1 MLLWYDPTESRVGS
15 RLPTNVIN
23 IGVSLPKLEAK
34 TGADLLISPLHGPPL
49 VELNRPGIEI
59 LKVHCQ
65 AGVLVQRKSGMD
77 FVSSIGRL
85 AGIQWRMQQWGL
97 SWLLVTGNIGS
108 GKNGLAYIDG
118 HRSHVSYH
126 GLVGALDYWQLR
138 GGGVSILR
146 SDALSGKW
154 FQLMCERVERVH
166 KEPEIEIEMLR
177 QVLVKKRGSAREN
190 AATQTLSTFPG
201 IGAGLARNIAVK
213 YKSLAEGLVFLS
225 GEEKMKGVGL
235 TTKKKAQEWLGLDK
249 NERLK
254 IEDKGD

>member
-15 RLPTNVIN
+15 RLPTNIVSV
-23 IGVSLPKLEAK
+23 GVSLPRLEAE
-34 TGADLLISPLHGPPL
+34 TGADLLISPLTGPPL

-118 HRSHVSYH
+118 RRSHVSYQ
-126 GLVGALDYWQLR
+126 GLIGALDYWQLR

-146 SDALSGKW
+146 SDGLSGKW

-166 KEPEIEIEMLR
+166 EEPEIEIEMLK
-177 QVLVKKRGSAREN
+177 QVLVKKRGSAKEN

-201 IGAGLARNIAVK
+201 IGSGTARNIAVE
-213 YKSLAEGLVFLS
+213 YGSLAEGLVFLS
-225 GEEKMKGVGL
+225 GGEKMKGVGL
-235 TTKKKAQEWLGLDK
+235 VTKEKAREWLGLNK
-249 NERLK
+249 NERLE
-254 IEDKGD
+254 IEEEER